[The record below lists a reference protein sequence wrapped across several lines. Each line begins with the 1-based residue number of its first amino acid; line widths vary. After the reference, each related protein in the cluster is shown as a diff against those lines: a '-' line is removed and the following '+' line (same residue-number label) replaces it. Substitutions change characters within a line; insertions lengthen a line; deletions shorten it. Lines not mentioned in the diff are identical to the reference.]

1 MKNFLRKGI
10 FSDRADSI
18 LVPTMFLI
26 PVLAISVGLA
36 IEVAKNSYIRAERI
50 SAIQES
56 TASAVKMVD
65 SRGSLNWNTVERVVD
80 QYEYLRFGES
90 VFGPG
95 TDDRIAGEKDT
106 QNSKVFN
113 ELAGEKCLAGTGDS
127 AGELYP
133 QYKITLDT
141 GRENDETSLEAK
153 SLGLDLTR
161 TVSFTRTPPSA
172 QQLANSAS
180 TKLETSYRDRN
191 GVQKPVI
198 YRSITVEIIDQTP
211 NLVMGMAG
219 VPCQK
224 FDLTASSVTF
234 YADSD
239 FD

>member
-50 SAIQES
+50 SAIQDS

-65 SRGSLNWNTVERVVD
+65 SRGSLNWNTVDRVVD

-90 VFGPG
+90 VFGPNREN
-95 TDDRIAGEKDT
+95 RIVGEEDT
-106 QNSKVFN
+106 QNTKVFN
-113 ELAGEKCLAGTGDS
+113 DLAGEKCLTGTGDS
-127 AGELYP
+127 EGELYP
-133 QYKITLDT
+133 QYKVTLDT
-141 GRENDETSLEAK
+141 GRGNDATK
-153 SLGLDLTR
+153 LGSNADLSR
-161 TVSFTRTPPSA
+161 TVSFSRTPPTA
-172 QQLANSAS
+172 QQLATS
-180 TKLETSYRDRN
+180 TPLATSYIDKDGQR
-191 GVQKPVI
+191 KPLI

-219 VPCQK
+219 IPCQK
-224 FDLTASSVTF
+224 FNLTASSVTF

>member
-1 MKNFLRKGI
+1 MKKILRKGF

-36 IEVAKNSYIRAERI
+36 IEVSKNSYIRAERI
-50 SAIQES
+50 SAIQDS
-56 TASAVKMVD
+56 TASAVKLVD
-65 SRGSLNWNTVERVVD
+65 SRGSLDWRTVDRVVD

-90 VFGPG
+90 VFGRN
-95 TDDRIAGEKDT
+95 TDDRIVGEEDT
-106 QNSKVFN
+106 QNTKVFN
-113 ELAGEKCLAGTGDS
+113 DLAGEKCLIGSGDS

-133 QYKITLDT
+133 QYKVTLGT
-141 GRENDETSLEAK
+141 GRGNDATQ
-153 SLGLDLTR
+153 LDSSSNLTK
-161 TVSFTRTPPSA
+161 TVSFTRTPPSL
-172 QQLANSAS
+172 QQLNQSHALA
-180 TKLETSYRDRN
+180 KSYRASD
-191 GVQKPVI
+191 GTQKPLI